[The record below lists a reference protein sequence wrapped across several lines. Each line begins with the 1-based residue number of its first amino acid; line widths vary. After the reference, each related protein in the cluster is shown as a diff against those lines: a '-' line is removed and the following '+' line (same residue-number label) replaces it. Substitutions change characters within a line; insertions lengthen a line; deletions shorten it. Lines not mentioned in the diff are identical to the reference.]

1 MKASVLFGPGW
12 EKDSVEVLW
21 RDSGLAFCKLW
32 RNDAEG
38 EKHAFVSISS
48 GVDHPSLASVDRLT
62 HEHGLKS

>member
-12 EKDSVEVLW
+12 EKDFVEVLW